1 MRPAITT
8 RQQKGK
14 ALGEYKRTYKACI
27 PCARRKVKCESE
39 GGKCRRCITKKLDCT
54 YTSKKPWS
62 RDQGDRPSAQVERE
76 YSGPRTLG
84 STSDGNS
91 RGGPDSSISKDGLS
105 TSVLQRVVSS
115 NSDAMNILFEAALQE
130 SAHDTS
136 CPAQVAP
143 ELTDADVLRIWNA
156 CRFVKMGWFSAY
168 EAMEL
173 MDLFFRNMAPLSPVL
188 TDFFA
193 SHKNQYYLVTQEPM
207 LCYTILMISS
217 RYHTLPGVGGYSR
230 SFFIHH
236 RLWQHCQHLLLRITL
251 GQEKI
256 SKAKTRT
263 IGSIEALLL
272 MSEWHP
278 RALQFPPETDGWD
291 SDFIMTSPDIRDP
304 PSTEDIPVSSRWRED
319 VVEPTK
325 RFERMSWMVLNS
337 ALALAHEL
345 GVFSCSARL
354 ARQDDL
360 VGLDAER
367 YLEYL
372 EVRRR
377 RLPSLLFTSINSL
390 SSRLGCTSPMPSEV
404 GISMPETRTSL
415 LSIDRD
421 WLLFMS
427 AWTELMKLTSSVTD
441 TLFPLMNVSNDGT
454 SDTFI
459 PVLDRKQV
467 LLANWKHRYLAIS
480 DSGLPYTS
488 TLFIEYQHLRILI
501 NSIGMQRIVQRV
513 LQNNTQHQ
521 NGSTID
527 SSFIER
533 ARQLDMTTREYSF
546 IEEVIDGCCQT
557 LERVTTLGESLH
569 FSPMR
574 TLFRTISSSIFLMKA
589 LALGVRNS
597 KLQEALQI
605 LDRAIAALLD
615 TDQDDV
621 HLKSRYAALLQ
632 TQVSRLR
639 ESLVS
644 SYSISHEPDA
654 FDVSMDMDLSDV
666 SFNGWLSLPFD
677 SSMAP
682 FGSTG
687 DFDRLDGVDLDLDFL
702 WQLPP

>member
-1 MRPAITT
+1 MSPANPG
-8 RQQKGK
+8 R
-14 ALGEYKRTYKACI
+14 
-27 PCARRKVKCESE
+27 
-39 GGKCRRCITKKLDCT
+39 
-54 YTSKKPWS
+54 
-62 RDQGDRPSAQVERE
+62 
-76 YSGPRTLG
+76 
-84 STSDGNS
+84 
-91 RGGPDSSISKDGLS
+91 
-105 TSVLQRVVSS
+105 
-115 NSDAMNILFEAALQE
+115 
-130 SAHDTS
+130 
-136 CPAQVAP
+136 
-143 ELTDADVLRIWNA
+143 
-156 CRFVKMGWFSAY
+156 
-168 EAMEL
+168 
-173 MDLFFRNMAPLSPVL
+173 FFRNMAPLSPVL

-480 DSGLPYTS
+480 GTVFNHCLFPVTS
-488 TLFIEYQHLRILI
+488 Y
-501 NSIGMQRIVQRV
+501 
-513 LQNNTQHQ
+513 
-521 NGSTID
+521 
-527 SSFIER
+527 
-533 ARQLDMTTREYSF
+533 
-546 IEEVIDGCCQT
+546 
-557 LERVTTLGESLH
+557 
-569 FSPMR
+569 
-574 TLFRTISSSIFLMKA
+574 
-589 LALGVRNS
+589 
-597 KLQEALQI
+597 
-605 LDRAIAALLD
+605 
-615 TDQDDV
+615 
-621 HLKSRYAALLQ
+621 
-632 TQVSRLR
+632 
-639 ESLVS
+639 
-644 SYSISHEPDA
+644 
-654 FDVSMDMDLSDV
+654 
-666 SFNGWLSLPFD
+666 
-677 SSMAP
+677 
-682 FGSTG
+682 
-687 DFDRLDGVDLDLDFL
+687 
-702 WQLPP
+702 

>member
-1 MRPAITT
+1 
-8 RQQKGK
+8 
-14 ALGEYKRTYKACI
+14 
-27 PCARRKVKCESE
+27 
-39 GGKCRRCITKKLDCT
+39 
-54 YTSKKPWS
+54 
-62 RDQGDRPSAQVERE
+62 
-76 YSGPRTLG
+76 
-84 STSDGNS
+84 
-91 RGGPDSSISKDGLS
+91 
-105 TSVLQRVVSS
+105 
-115 NSDAMNILFEAALQE
+115 MNILFEAALQE
-130 SAHDTS
+130 SNNSSQHTS
-136 CPAQVAP
+136 ATDNSRLIAP
-143 ELTDADVLRIWNA
+143 ELSDADVLRIWNA
-156 CRFVKMGWFSAY
+156 CRFVRMGWFSAQ
-168 EAMEL
+168 EAVVL
-173 MDLFFRNMAPLSPVL
+173 MDLFFENMAPLSPIL

-278 RALQFPPETDGWD
+278 RALQFPPEADGWD
-291 SDFIMTSPDIRDP
+291 SDFLLTNPDIRDP
-304 PSTEDIPVSSRWRED
+304 PSLTEDVPVSSRWRED

-345 GVFSCSARL
+345 GVFDSSARL

-372 EVRRR
+372 EVRRQ
-377 RLPSLLFTSINSL
+377 RLPSLLFTSINAL
-390 SSRLGCTSPMPSEV
+390 SSRIGCTSPVPSDI
-404 GISMPETRTSL
+404 GISIPETRTSL
-415 LSIDRD
+415 QSIDRD
-421 WLLFMS
+421 WLLFMN
-427 AWTELMKLTSSVTD
+427 AWIELMKLTTSVTD
-441 TLFPLMNVSNDGT
+441 TLFPLMNISSSAG
-454 SDTFI
+454 SPDTFI
-459 PVLDRKQV
+459 PVLEKKQV
-467 LLANWKHRYLAIS
+467 LLASWQQRYLSIS
-480 DSGLPYTS
+480 DSSFPYTD
-488 TLFIEYQHLRILI
+488 TLFIEYQHLRILT

-513 LQNNTQHQ
+513 LQIQPQ
-521 NGSTID
+521 PPSRRDSIID
-527 SSFIER
+527 FSFIER
-533 ARQLDMTTREYSF
+533 ARQLNITAREYGF

-557 LERVTTLGESLH
+557 LDKVTLLGGTLH

-574 TLFRTISSSIFLMKA
+574 ILFRTISASIFLMKA

-605 LDRAIAALLD
+605 LDRAIVTLQD
-615 TDQDDV
+615 NNHDDV

-632 TQVSRLR
+632 VQVSRLR

-644 SYSISHEPDA
+644 SYSGVGNDLPSPR
-654 FDVSMDMDLSDV
+654 SYGDMSAIELGDFSDV
-666 SFNGWLSLPFD
+666 TMNDWLSLPLD
-677 SSMAP
+677 PSMAP
-682 FGSTG
+682 FGSSEG
-687 DFDRLDGVDLDLDFL
+687 DFGVRLDGVDLDLDFL

>member
-1 MRPAITT
+1 MRAAIPT

-14 ALGEYKRTYKACI
+14 SLDEYKRTYKACI

-39 GGKCRRCITKKLDCT
+39 GGKCRRCITKKLDCV

-62 RDQGDRPSAQVERE
+62 RDRDDRLNTQPERTQPDRE
-76 YSGPRTLG
+76 ESDLRALG
-84 STSDGNS
+84 STSDVNS
-91 RGGPDSSISKDGLS
+91 RGGPDPSPNQDGLS
-105 TSVLQRVVSS
+105 TSVLQRVVSN

-130 SAHDTS
+130 STHDAPR
-136 CPAQVAP
+136 PAQAAP

-156 CRFVKMGWFSAY
+156 CRFVKMGWFSAH

-173 MDLFFRNMAPLSPVL
+173 VDLFFKNMAPLSPVL

-263 IGSIEALLL
+263 IGSVEALLL

-304 PSTEDIPVSSRWRED
+304 PATEDIPVSSRWRED

-345 GVFSCSARL
+345 GVFSCSTRL

-377 RLPSLLFTSINSL
+377 RLPSLLFTFINSL

-415 LSIDRD
+415 LSVDRD

-441 TLFPLMNVSNDGT
+441 TLFPLMNVSSDGAL
-454 SDTFI
+454 DTFI
-459 PVLDRKQV
+459 SVLDRKQV

-480 DSGLPYTS
+480 
-488 TLFIEYQHLRILI
+488 EYQHLRIMI

-513 LQNNTQHQ
+513 LQSNTQPQ

-533 ARQLDMTTREYSF
+533 ARQLNMTTREYSF
-546 IEEVIDGCCQT
+546 IEEVIDGCCQN
-557 LERVTTLGESLH
+557 LEKVTTLGESLH

-621 HLKSRYAALLQ
+621 HLRSRYAALLQ
-632 TQVSRLR
+632 MQVSRLR

-644 SYSISHEPDA
+644 SYSVGHEPDSY
-654 FDVSMDMDLSDV
+654 DVSMDMGLSDV
-666 SFNGWLSLPFD
+666 AFNDWLSLPFD